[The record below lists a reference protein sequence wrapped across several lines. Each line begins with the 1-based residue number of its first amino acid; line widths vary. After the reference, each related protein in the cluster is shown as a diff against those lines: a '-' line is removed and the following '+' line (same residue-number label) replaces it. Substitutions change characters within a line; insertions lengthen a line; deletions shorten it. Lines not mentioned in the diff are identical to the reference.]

1 LPDGELNFYSISED
15 GTVCNW
21 LLMQSEMSK
30 TIIVTLVLDIE
41 PQITLGG
48 ISETLIGKLI
58 IFTHKNISFYTL
70 ILLVYR
76 IYIYIY
82 LFLFVVGRGTTIA
95 FHPENNGIYLVGTNE
110 GYIFK
115 CNTEWSSYFIQKF
128 KAHEMSIYRIDYNKY
143 DPKIYLSCS
152 GDCTVKVWEDRSE

>member
-58 IFTHKNISFYTL
+58 IF
-70 ILLVYR
+70 R
-76 IYIYIY
+76 IKIIHFF
-82 LFLFVVGRGTTIA
+82 FLFRHI
-95 FHPENNGIYLVGTNE
+95 L
-110 GYIFK
+110 
-115 CNTEWSSYFIQKF
+115 
-128 KAHEMSIYRIDYNKY
+128 
-143 DPKIYLSCS
+143 
-152 GDCTVKVWEDRSE
+152 

>member
-48 ISETLIGKLI
+48 ISETLIGELLFTLPTK
-58 IFTHKNISFYTL
+58 IFYF
-70 ILLVYR
+70 LVSR
-76 IYIYIY
+76 
-82 LFLFVVGRGTTIA
+82 LKDL
-95 FHPENNGIYLVGTNE
+95 
-110 GYIFK
+110 
-115 CNTEWSSYFIQKF
+115 
-128 KAHEMSIYRIDYNKY
+128 
-143 DPKIYLSCS
+143 
-152 GDCTVKVWEDRSE
+152 

>member
-1 LPDGELNFYSISED
+1 MKDLPDGELNFYSISED

-58 IFTHKNISFYTL
+58 TLRIKDISF
-70 ILLVYR
+70 
-76 IYIYIY
+76 
-82 LFLFVVGRGTTIA
+82 FFFVSSHTIK
-95 FHPENNGIYLVGTNE
+95 T
-110 GYIFK
+110 
-115 CNTEWSSYFIQKF
+115 
-128 KAHEMSIYRIDYNKY
+128 
-143 DPKIYLSCS
+143 
-152 GDCTVKVWEDRSE
+152 

>member
-1 LPDGELNFYSISED
+1 VKDLPDGELNFYSISED

-48 ISETLIGKLI
+48 ISETLIGKL
-58 IFTHKNISFYTL
+58 L
-70 ILLVYR
+70 I
-76 IYIYIY
+76 IYIKIFYFFISYPKDIY
-82 LFLFVVGRGTTIA
+82 LHKFFLGRGTTIA
-95 FHPENNGIYLVGTNE
+95 FHPENSGIYLVGTNE

-115 CNTEWSSYFIQKF
+115 CNTEWSSFFMQKF
-128 KAHEMSIYRIDYNKY
+128 KAHEMSVYRIDYNKY
-143 DPKIYLSCS
+143 DPNIYLSCS
-152 GDCTVKVWEDRSE
+152 GDCTVKVWEDKSE